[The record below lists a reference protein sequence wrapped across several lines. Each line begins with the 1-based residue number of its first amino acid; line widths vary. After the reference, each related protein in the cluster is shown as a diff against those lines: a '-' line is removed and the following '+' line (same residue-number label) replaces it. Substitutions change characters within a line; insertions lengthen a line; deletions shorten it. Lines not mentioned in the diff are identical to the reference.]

1 MAFLTEIISP
11 SSPYISVYCD
21 FPLTF
26 IHKIIKKNMN
36 ILFTLTSLSSQ
47 YSAMNPPKFFQVWNW
62 LSLTQHVKF
71 LVIIPQRRNLQITR
85 HLQHHYFALSSW
97 QKPSYYFQVLFF
109 FEIYGISSLLFGFCY
124 VILPSVSFF
133 FIFFMWFLSTR

>member
-1 MAFLTEIISP
+1 MAFLTEIISL

-47 YSAMNPPKFFQVWNW
+47 YSAMNPPK
-62 LSLTQHVKF
+62 LSK
-71 LVIIPQRRNLQITR
+71 
-85 HLQHHYFALSSW
+85 Y
-97 QKPSYYFQVLFF
+97 
-109 FEIYGISSLLFGFCY
+109 EIGF
-124 VILPSVSFF
+124 
-133 FIFFMWFLSTR
+133 R